1 MSHQLLN
8 NMNQSKT
15 LGYILIGIGA
25 VILLFGVVWALG
37 GSITSAGG
45 RIVAIFFAAIV
56 AAALI
61 GFGIY
66 TLNKGNIESADDTQ
80 VKRQQKLLG
89 MVMTQGKVD
98 ISNAAIELG
107 VTRDQTKALIYDLIG
122 KQLFSGYVDW
132 NAGMLYSAD
141 ASLIKNGTCPKCGG
155 KLELAGKGLV
165 KCPYCGSEVF
175 AT

>member
-1 MSHQLLN
+1 
-8 NMNQSKT
+8 MNQSKT

-37 GSITSAGG
+37 GSITTSGG
-45 RIVAIFFAAIV
+45 RIVAVFGAAIL
-56 AAALI
+56 AAVLV

-66 TLNKGNIESADDTQ
+66 TLNKGNIESGDEVV

-107 VTRDQTKALIYDLIG
+107 VTRDQTKVLIYDLIG

-132 NAGMLYSAD
+132 DGGMLYSAD
-141 ASLIKNGTCPKCGG
+141 ASLIKGGTCPKCGG

-175 AT
+175 AS